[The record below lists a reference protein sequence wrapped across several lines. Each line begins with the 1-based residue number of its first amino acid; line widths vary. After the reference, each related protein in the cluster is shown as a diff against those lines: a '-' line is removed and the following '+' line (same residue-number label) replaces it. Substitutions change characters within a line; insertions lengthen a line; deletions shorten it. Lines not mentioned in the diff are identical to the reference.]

1 MRAKEKTF
9 KPVESMDEEEMFGIT
24 FVNPSNKSHARF
36 QTPVMN
42 KLAITSKLIA
52 SVLLCISGYFTA
64 AQSDPQDN
72 SSSTNRDTPPEVEQ
86 KKSLPNSWRHVE
98 FNLISDVPGADIASV
113 LDNPRYGFALTT
125 VKHERGSLFDGGLD
139 IGFQPI
145 GRYDTTVTLLSNN
158 ASQQADVKLR
168 NQLAHAHYLL
178 RVTLFQRTK
187 IQPYVEVFAGV
198 RGSFLGTTIKLE
210 DDTWRDLQADV
221 PTRDFNF
228 SYGYAGGV
236 RLQIGERTFL
246 QARYAQLQQLQGGN
260 EVLVADL
267 NQLSLGNNGQVTAV
281 ATESM
286 QLPTHAVRVGL
297 AFNL

>member
-1 MRAKEKTF
+1 MNMRA
-9 KPVESMDEEEMFGIT
+9 
-24 FVNPSNKSHARF
+24 
-36 QTPVMN
+36 
-42 KLAITSKLIA
+42 IA
-52 SVLLCISGYFTA
+52 SHVIICFLLIMSSSLSA
-64 AQSDPQDN
+64 AQSVTKDNPTSSNQDTK
-72 SSSTNRDTPPEVEQ
+72 SAVED
-86 KKSLPNSWRHVE
+86 KKSLPSSWRHVE

-113 LDNPRYGFALTT
+113 LDEPRYGFALTT

-139 IGFQPI
+139 VGFQPI
-145 GRYDTTVTLLSNN
+145 GRFDTTVTLYSNN
-158 ASQQADVKLR
+158 TSQQADVKLR

-198 RGSFLGTTIKLE
+198 RGSILGTTIKLE
-210 DDTWRDLQADV
+210 DDTWRDVQADV
-221 PTRDFNF
+221 PTRDFNL

-236 RLQIGERTFL
+236 RLQIGERTFI

-267 NQLSLGNNGQVTAV
+267 NQLALDNEGRVSAV

-286 QLPTHAVRVGL
+286 QLPSHAVRVGL
-297 AFNL
+297 AINL